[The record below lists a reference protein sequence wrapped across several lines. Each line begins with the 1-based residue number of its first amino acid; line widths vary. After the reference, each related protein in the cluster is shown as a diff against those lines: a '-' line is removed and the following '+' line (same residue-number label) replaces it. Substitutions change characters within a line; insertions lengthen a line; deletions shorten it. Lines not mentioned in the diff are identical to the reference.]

1 MLLDLFLEAVP
12 FAPKRCV
19 HFQEFMADVHDLI
32 ERARKRAADPIR
44 NAAEEIAASAALL
57 CFDELEVNCRRH
69 DPGPLLQHL
78 FTRDVVIV
86 ATSNTSPRELYRGGL
101 NRPLFSPSS
110 G

>member
-1 MLLDLFLEAVP
+1 VLLDLFLEAVP

-69 DPGPLLQHL
+69 DPGPPAPASVHAGC
-78 FTRDVVIV
+78 RDRRHFEHFD
-86 ATSNTSPRELYRGGL
+86 ALRGL
-101 NRPLFSPSS
+101 S
-110 G
+110 